1 MLFVLI
7 LSHRAASYG
16 AIMAA
21 LPYMQ
26 LYIADYLADTMH
38 LSAEEHGAYL
48 LLMFNYWQTGK
59 PIPKNR
65 LAKIARLTNERWA
78 DVEPS
83 LQEFFCDNGEEWVHL
98 RIEEDLASVR
108 EKLTKKSAAGKASV
122 QARRSRK
129 EADVQTKQE
138 RNLTGVQTDVEVVFE
153 HEVNTKATNKDTDK
167 DLKTD
172 PPLNPPRGNRGVKKF
187 DPLDIT
193 LPNWISVSLWREW
206 VEFRQALRKPIRT
219 EQGANGA
226 IRELEKFRQQGFSPE
241 QVIRHSIANEY
252 QGLFAPKGVRPETLL
267 RQVNTV
273 SLPDSAIP
281 PGFRG

>member
-98 RIEEDLASVR
+98 RIAEDHESTVAG
-108 EKLTKKSAAGKASV
+108 TKY
-122 QARRSRK
+122 
-129 EADVQTKQE
+129 
-138 RNLTGVQTDVEVVFE
+138 
-153 HEVNTKATNKDTDK
+153 
-167 DLKTD
+167 
-172 PPLNPPRGNRGVKKF
+172 
-187 DPLDIT
+187 
-193 LPNWISVSLWREW
+193 
-206 VEFRQALRKPIRT
+206 IR
-219 EQGANGA
+219 
-226 IRELEKFRQQGFSPE
+226 
-241 QVIRHSIANEY
+241 
-252 QGLFAPKGVRPETLL
+252 
-267 RQVNTV
+267 
-273 SLPDSAIP
+273 
-281 PGFRG
+281 

>member
-153 HEVNTKATNKDTDK
+153 HDVNTKATNKDTDK

-172 PPLNPPRGNRGVKKF
+172 LFLNSSRGNRGVKKF